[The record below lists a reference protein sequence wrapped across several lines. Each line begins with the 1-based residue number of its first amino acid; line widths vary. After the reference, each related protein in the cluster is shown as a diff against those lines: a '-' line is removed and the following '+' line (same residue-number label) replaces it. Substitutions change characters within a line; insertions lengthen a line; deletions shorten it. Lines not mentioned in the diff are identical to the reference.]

1 MSETPS
7 PTSEDLRPRLPRG
20 IAACLFDLD
29 GVLTRT
35 AEIHAAAWKRMF
47 DSFLREWVGGT
58 GSAHELFD
66 PVGDYA
72 AHVDGRPRADG
83 VRAFLASRGIRLPE
97 GAPEDPP
104 SAETVHGLANRKNEL
119 VGGLIERQGVR
130 AYEGSVRFLGAVR
143 AAGLACAVVT
153 SSENAEA
160 VLRAAGLATLEVS
173 GDEVEAGERLEA
185 ATLSDDPADV
195 DIELVDEAMEALEVG
210 DHEQAVSLLDAAL
223 SRPLGADAGKSLH
236 EAGREF
242 RPATGTQEVVGII
255 AGAALILLGA
265 WALRPR
271 RLRGAAP

>member
-58 GSAHELFD
+58 GSAHEPFD

-160 VLRAAGLATLEVS
+160 VLRAAGLADMFEVKVD
-173 GDEVEAGERLEA
+173 GVAVRELGLAGKPAPEEFLEA
-185 ATLSDDPADV
+185 ARRLGVAPERAAVLEDAVAGVAAGRAGGFGYVIGVDRAGQAAALRAAGADV
-195 DIELVDEAMEALEVG
+195 VVSDLAELLEA
-210 DHEQAVSLLDAAL
+210 
-223 SRPLGADAGKSLH
+223 P
-236 EAGREF
+236 
-242 RPATGTQEVVGII
+242 
-255 AGAALILLGA
+255 
-265 WALRPR
+265 
-271 RLRGAAP
+271 